1 MRLRWLLGVVHAE
14 GGGVMMRSWGLEG
27 FKADDGPA
35 TSALQVSVVVPEHS
49 ETGRMF
55 VDTVHSDGI
64 IVCAVV
70 GFRGAGVRDWDE
82 SKKIGM

>member
-1 MRLRWLLGVVHAE
+1 MV
-14 GGGVMMRSWGLEG
+14 RSSAAKS
-27 FKADDGPA
+27 FKAKDDPTA
-35 TSALQVSVVVPEHS
+35 SALQVSVVVPEHS